1 MSRHFNWIRPLRMT
15 APFLFVAIQIT
26 LGVLLQTLP
35 GRLENILSFVSV
47 IHACLFCLLW
57 IAPTRAY
64 ILTQAAL
71 LGTVGADYFLILHQ
85 PQLKLPA
92 MLFFLATQLLYAAR
106 LWYEED
112 RPAGRRWHIP
122 LRMLLSAIIVVVTLA
137 VLQEHTD
144 ALALVSMLYY
154 VNLILNLLFAC
165 LRFRDNPL
173 LAVGFLLFLLCD
185 TVVGLDMLN
194 TYLPI
199 PADSPM
205 YAILHPGFNLA
216 WVFYLPSQTLLALS
230 LLPFHH
236 KRSAPKKSQN
246 ENL

>member
-1 MSRHFNWIRPLRMT
+1 MSLHSHWIRPLRMT

-26 LGVLLQTLP
+26 LGVLLQILP
-35 GRLENILSFVSV
+35 GRLENILSFASV

-57 IAPTRAY
+57 IAPTRKY

-71 LGTVGADYFLILHQ
+71 LCTVGADYFLVLHQ
-85 PQLKLPA
+85 PQIKLPA
-92 MLFFLATQLLYAAR
+92 MLFFLAAQLLYAAR
-106 LWYEED
+106 LWNEED
-112 RPAGRRWHIP
+112 RLSRRRWHIP
-122 LRMLLSAIIVVVTLA
+122 TRLLLSAIIVAVTLA
-137 VLQEHTD
+137 VLRQNTD

-165 LRFRDNPL
+165 LRFRSNPL

-185 TVVGLDMLN
+185 TVIGLDMLN
-194 TYLPI
+194 AYLPI

-205 YAILHPGFNLA
+205 YAVLHPGFNLA

-230 LLPFHH
+230 LLPFHRR
-236 KRSAPKKSQN
+236 RSARQEHSN
-246 ENL
+246 ENP